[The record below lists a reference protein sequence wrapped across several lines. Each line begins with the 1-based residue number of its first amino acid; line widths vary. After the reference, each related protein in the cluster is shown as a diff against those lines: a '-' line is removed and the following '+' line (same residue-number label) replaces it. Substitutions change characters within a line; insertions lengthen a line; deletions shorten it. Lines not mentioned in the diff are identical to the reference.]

1 VGRPL
6 ARAAGPGSVA
16 HVRLDP
22 RTLADIPLFESLSE
36 QELETVAHWS
46 EVRHAKPGDRLC
58 GEGAAGYS
66 FFVLRDG
73 AAAVTRDGEDVGTL
87 RAGDFFGE
95 LAILRGGRR
104 TATVTATEPTEL
116 LVMFGTD
123 FRRLEQEL
131 PEAAL
136 RIKAVMAD
144 RLAADSR

>member
-1 VGRPL
+1 VQ
-6 ARAAGPGSVA
+6 
-16 HVRLDP
+16 LDP
-22 RTLADIPLFESLSE
+22 RSLADLPLFESLSDE
-36 QELETVAHWS
+36 DLESVARWA
-46 EVRHAKPGDRLC
+46 EVRHAEPGDRLC

-73 AAAVTRDGEDVGTL
+73 AAAVTRDGEDVATL

-95 LAILRGGRR
+95 LAILGDGRR

-131 PEAAL
+131 PESAM
-136 RIKAVMAD
+136 RIKAVVAD